1 MPRLRPLP
9 KERASLDQ
17 PDPSESVSS
26 LFESK
31 EETPE
36 VELHENKEPVPEPEP
51 VVEEPKAD
59 DPTLALQKQL
69 EELRK
74 SEEFQRNR
82 AEQAAKEREEALK
95 RAQER
100 DVEVVKFQKEATQSQ
115 LDHVS
120 TALSAA
126 QAEAESA
133 KRDIKTAITNADPDA
148 QTEAYERL
156 AAARANISKLEDGKF
171 ELEARV
177 KAEPKPEVRQEP
189 KQVQPTLPETAL
201 SWLRAHPQYLN
212 DPEKNAQIQWLH
224 HVVVKEGKSAFS
236 PEYFNS
242 MEEHLGLREAPKE
255 PEKPQEQQRTNI
267 VSAPVSREVPSSGT
281 GTRQKN
287 GTVTLTA
294 LEKEAAKDAGV
305 TETEYAKQKLRLL
318 EAKANGQYTG
328 GQ

>member
-1 MPRLRPLP
+1 
-9 KERASLDQ
+9 LDE

-31 EETPE
+31 EEAPE
-36 VELHENKEPVPEPEP
+36 VELHENKEVAPEPPEP
-51 VVEEPKAD
+51 PEPPKD

-69 EELRK
+69 DELRK

-82 AEQAAKEREEALK
+82 AEQAAKEREEAIK

-177 KAEPKPEVRQEP
+177 KAEPRPEVRQEP
-189 KQVQPTLPETAL
+189 KQQQPQLPESAL
-201 SWLRAHPQYLN
+201 SWLHAHPQYLS

-224 HVVVKEGKSAFS
+224 HVIVKEGKSAFS
-236 PEYFNS
+236 PEYFNR

-267 VSAPVSREVPSSGT
+267 VSAPVSREVPSGGT
-281 GTRQKN
+281 GTRRN
-287 GTVTLTA
+287 GQVTLSPA
-294 LEKEAAKDAGV
+294 EKEAAKDAGV
-305 TETEYAKQKLRLL
+305 TETEYAKQKLRLI
-318 EAKANGQYTG
+318 EEKSKGNYSG